1 MSRATTK
8 RIQRRVKAERNG
20 ARLADRNIVNE
31 DFLIG
36 ALVLALEESIE
47 FGVLRC
53 LLAIRNRNRV
63 GLGEFSL
70 R

>member
-20 ARLADRNIVNE
+20 ARLANRNIVNK

-36 ALVLALEESIE
+36 ALVLALEESIK
-47 FGVLRC
+47 FGVLGC